1 MADKMREVR
10 LRWFGH
16 VQRRCDDA
24 LVRRC
29 ERLVVAGVCRRVE
42 VGREKYSEEMIR

>member
-1 MADKMREVR
+1 MADKMREVM

-16 VQRRCDDA
+16 VKRYVDA

-29 ERLVVAGVCRRVE
+29 ERLAVAGVRR
-42 VGREKYSEEMIR
+42 GRCKKNWER